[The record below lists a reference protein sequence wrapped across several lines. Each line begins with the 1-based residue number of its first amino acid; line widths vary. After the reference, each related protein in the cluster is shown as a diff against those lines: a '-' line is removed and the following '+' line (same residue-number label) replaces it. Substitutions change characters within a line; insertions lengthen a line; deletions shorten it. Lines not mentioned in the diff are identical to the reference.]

1 MQNYLLLK
9 GLPLWTYT
17 KAQFR
22 TQWNIYDGAFLQNKL
37 TTLQKSVIIDVEL
50 GFKYAPKYKYI
61 NRQPYNASV

>member
-37 TTLQKSVIIDVEL
+37 TTES
-50 GFKYAPKYKYI
+50 
-61 NRQPYNASV
+61 R